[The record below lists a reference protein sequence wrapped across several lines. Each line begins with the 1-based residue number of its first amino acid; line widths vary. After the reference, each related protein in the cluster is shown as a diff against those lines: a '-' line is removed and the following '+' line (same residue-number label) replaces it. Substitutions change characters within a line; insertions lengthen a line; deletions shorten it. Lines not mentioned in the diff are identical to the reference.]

1 MGHERLGALPR
12 NKRWEHVVGRVDAYS
27 EGEVR
32 ASEVARATIDN
43 VQRRIQRI
51 QRDEGVKA
59 TVQFLV
65 GLAVAS
71 RENEPAE
78 SSPWKIPLP
87 EDPTPLA
94 LGLSLR
100 NWIHQNGGGGEYSE
114 IASQAATEAIAQWVR
129 RYKDVQ
135 GSIFEDEPHP
145 YASWKKAGSGGG
157 FSELSHLFFSNFT
170 RRYLNYF
177 LERVASSELDTIEDR
192 ERFNDEVAEHAS
204 ETAKITQSFAAGWF
218 NKHAAERLPKEEQ
231 VYGFLDFALGK
242 IKEELLRERDAV

>member
-12 NKRWEHVVGRVDAYS
+12 NKRWAHVVEQIDAYS
-27 EGEVR
+27 GGVAH
-32 ASEVARATIDN
+32 ASEVAQATIEN
-43 VQRRIQRI
+43 VQSRIPRIRR
-51 QRDEGVKA
+51 DNGVKA
-59 TVQFLV
+59 VVQFLV

-71 RENEPAE
+71 REEHPAE
-78 SSPWKIPLP
+78 SSPWQIPLP

-100 NWIHQNGGGGEYSE
+100 NWVQQSGGGGEYSE
-114 IASQAATEAIAQWVR
+114 IASQAATEAFAQWVG
-129 RYKDVQ
+129 RYKGVQ

-177 LERVASSELDTIEDR
+177 LGRIASSELDTIEDR
-192 ERFNDEVAEHAS
+192 ERFNDEVAKHAS

-218 NKHAAERLPKEEQ
+218 NKHAAERLPEKEQ

-242 IKEELLRERDAV
+242 IKEELLRERDSV